1 MPQQVCFMVMPF
13 GKKPT
18 GATRDDVP
26 KEIDFDRLWD
36 AALSPVISELGYLPV
51 RADQDVGGS
60 IVKEM
65 IERLTLADVV
75 VADVTLPNANV
86 YYEIGVRQA
95 AKERGCV
102 LVAADWAEPVFD
114 IAQMRQLRFPLP
126 EGSVTDDTA
135 RVIREALIDGIA
147 ALREGRSPVY
157 EHVAG
162 YPDAPDPARSEAFAD
177 LVKELSE
184 FQSRVTAVREAPQS
198 ERAEMAEQLVVDYPT
213 GETMSPAVAVELL
226 FLLRDAADWEQTV
239 DFIDAL
245 PSSIAELPV
254 VREQRALAAGQGSGN
269 LEAIGELSELIKQ
282 HGDSPERR
290 GLLGGRYKRLWDSS
304 GVEDSERRRY
314 LTKAIESYEKG
325 MYLDLNEYYCSSN
338 LPRLFRARNRS
349 GDGDKAQLAAG
360 VTLAAC
366 TRARQMGTGDEWLQ
380 PTLLGA
386 AFDAGDVTAAEELRD
401 AVMDEGA
408 ARWKLESTLGDLET
422 SLTHVTDPEV
432 AESLGDILEDLR
444 GLV

>member
-18 GATRDDVP
+18 GSTRVDIP

-36 AALSPVISELGYLPV
+36 AALSPVIRELGYLPV

-114 IAQMRQLRFPLP
+114 IAQMRQLRFPLQ

-135 RVIREALIDGIA
+135 RAIREALIDGIA
-147 ALREGRSPVY
+147 ALRDGRSPVY
-157 EHVAG
+157 EHVEG
-162 YPDAPDPARSEAFAD
+162 YPDALDPARSEAFAD

-184 FQSRVTAVREAPQS
+184 FQSRVTAVREAPPS
-198 ERAEMAEQLVVDYPT
+198 RRAKMAEELVADYPS

-226 FLLRDAADWEQTV
+226 FLLRDATDWEQTV

-254 VREQRALAAGQGSGN
+254 VKEQRALAAGQGSGH
-269 LEAIGELSELIKQ
+269 LEAIGQLSELIKQ

-304 GVEDSERRRY
+304 DVEESESRRY
-314 LTKAIESYEKG
+314 LTKAIENYNKG

-338 LPRLFRARNRS
+338 LSRLFRARNRS

-366 TRARQMGTGDEWLQ
+366 TRARQLGTGDEWLH

-408 ARWKLESTLGDLET
+408 ARWKLESTLDDLET
-422 SLTHVTDPEV
+422 SLGHATDPEV
-432 AESLGDILEDLR
+432 AEGLGEVLDELR